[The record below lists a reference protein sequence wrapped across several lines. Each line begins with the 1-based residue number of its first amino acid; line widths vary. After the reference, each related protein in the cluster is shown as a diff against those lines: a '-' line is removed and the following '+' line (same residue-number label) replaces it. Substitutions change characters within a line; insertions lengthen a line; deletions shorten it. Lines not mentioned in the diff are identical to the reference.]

1 MMKYTFYPGCAV
13 HSSSK
18 EYEDSCK
25 ALSKILDVEFV
36 EIPDW
41 NCCGAIDAVYSYKPD
56 YSIALAARNLAL
68 AEKMGMDVVT
78 LCSACYFTL
87 SRANKLLAESA
98 EARNTVQTALSNI
111 GLSYNGH
118 VKVRHYLE
126 ALLTDVGLEKIKEKV
141 KMRLTTL
148 NVASYYGCL
157 LVRPPEQANFDN
169 PEHPTRMDELVE
181 TLGASKVEYYS
192 KTKCCGASLGMTE
205 ESVMLK
211 LARDILFDAKNAGAN
226 CVITACPLCQF
237 NLDARQKDIESKFD
251 LKIDLPIM
259 HFTQLMGLAFGLE
272 PKELGLKKNV
282 VSPEKILLRRVEEAV
297 R

>member
-1 MMKYTFYPGCAV
+1 MKYAFYPGCAM

-25 ALSKILDVEFV
+25 AISKVLDVELV
-36 EIPDW
+36 EVPDW
-41 NCCGAIDAVYSYKPD
+41 NCCGAIDAVYSYKPS

-87 SRANKLLAESA
+87 SRTNKLLRENV
-98 EARNTVQTALSNI
+98 EIKNKVQQALSSI
-111 GLSYNGH
+111 GLSYNGE

-141 KMRLTTL
+141 KTQLTTL

-157 LVRPPEQANFDN
+157 LVRPPELANFDD

-181 TLGASKVEYYS
+181 TLGASKVEYFS

-205 ESVMLK
+205 KTVMLELSK
-211 LARDILFDAKNAGAN
+211 NILLDAKNAGAN
-226 CVITACPLCQF
+226 CMITACPLCQF

-251 LKIDLPIM
+251 VKIGLPIL
-259 HFTQLMGLAFGLE
+259 HFTQLIGLAFSSK
-272 PKELGLKKNV
+272 PKELGLEKNC
-282 VSPEKILLRRVEEAV
+282 VSLEKILPRYVEIAAK
-297 R
+297 